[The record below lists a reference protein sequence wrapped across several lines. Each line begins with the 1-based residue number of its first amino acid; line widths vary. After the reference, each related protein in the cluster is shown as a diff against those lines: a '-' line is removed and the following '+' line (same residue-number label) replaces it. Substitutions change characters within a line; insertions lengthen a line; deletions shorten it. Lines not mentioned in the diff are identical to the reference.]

1 MRDRFE
7 PEENRKAAMIEEAM
21 GPTHPYP
28 TAAPQAAREMS
39 EAERLD
45 LAFTYHV
52 PSDRQSRLYA
62 GVRVAGQALALA
74 ILNAAPKC
82 ADRTDAIR
90 KVREA
95 VMTANAAI
103 ALDGLI

>member
-1 MRDRFE
+1 MRDRDE
-7 PEENRKAAMIEEAM
+7 REEARKVDTIERAL
-21 GPTHPYP
+21 GPRNEYEGPR
-28 TAAPQAAREMS
+28 RELT

-45 LAFTYHV
+45 LAFTYHQ
-52 PSDRQSRLYA
+52 PNEEKSRLYA
-62 GVRVAGQALALA
+62 SVRVAGQSLALA

-103 ALDGLI
+103 ALAS

>member
-1 MRDRFE
+1 MERDR
-7 PEENRKAAMIEEAM
+7 EETRKVGALDRAFGQFNVAAG
-21 GPTHPYP
+21 GPP
-28 TAAPQAAREMS
+28 REMT
-39 EAERLD
+39 EAERLEI
-45 LAFTYHV
+45 AFTYQR
-52 PSDRQSRLYA
+52 PDDDRFRSYA
-62 GVRVAGQALALA
+62 VVRAAGKALALA

>member
-1 MRDRFE
+1 MPRD
-7 PEENRKAAMIEEAM
+7 EEREKVDTIERVFGAQ
-21 GPTHPYP
+21 
-28 TAAPQAAREMS
+28 QAASPLREMTD
-39 EAERLD
+39 AERID
-45 LAFTYHV
+45 IAFTYQR
-52 PSDRQSRLYA
+52 PDDRFRQYA
-62 GVRVAGQALALA
+62 VVRAAGKTLALA

-103 ALDGLI
+103 ALEGLI

>member
-1 MRDRFE
+1 MDRERDER
-7 PEENRKAAMIEEAM
+7 EEARKVDTIERAL
-21 GPTHPYP
+21 GPRN
-28 TAAPQAAREMS
+28 TAGPSRDLTD
-39 EAERLD
+39 AERID
-45 LAFTYHV
+45 IAFTYQR
-52 PSDRQSRLYA
+52 PDEDRFRQYA
-62 GVRVAGQALALA
+62 VVRAAGKTLALA